1 MSSISFARVYV
12 YNTLNEGTTVLR
24 NTQSSRHRHPVFVIV
39 PVLPSPLLSLSRE
52 DRMDFQQIFVPPLQF
67 FFPPPNRLGSI
78 FPPLAPILEYQKLNM
93 SLFFFFS
100 LTILFV
106 SLLNGLSSS
115 LIRTTSSSSR
125 PRRATRSRRRSYIFL
140 PYPSIIPF
148 FHSCPSRYSTHTK
161 ASRCFV
167 YPLHTS

>member
-78 FPPLAPILEYQKLNM
+78 FPPLSSHPRIPKTKYV
-93 SLFFFFS
+93 SLFFFP